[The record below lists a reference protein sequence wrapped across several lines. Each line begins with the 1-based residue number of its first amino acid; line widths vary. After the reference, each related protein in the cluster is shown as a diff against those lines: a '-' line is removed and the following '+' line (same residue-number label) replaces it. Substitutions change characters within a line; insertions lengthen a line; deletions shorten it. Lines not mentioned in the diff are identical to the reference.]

1 MKVWI
6 PEYYHNFRC
15 IASACP
21 DSCCK
26 EWAVDIDDS
35 AAALYR
41 SLPGSLGDA
50 LRSVLKDTEDGTMM
64 TIQNGRCPMWRQDGL
79 CRIQAELGH
88 DALCQVCREFPRIRH
103 NYGDFTEYGLELLP
117 RSCPFDPDTVPSDD
131 NGRGIRW

>member
-64 TIQNGRCPMWRQDGL
+64 TIQTVAVLCGDRTVCAEFRQSWGTMRCARFVGS
-79 CRIQAELGH
+79 
-88 DALCQVCREFPRIRH
+88 FPV
-103 NYGDFTEYGLELLP
+103 YGTITVILQNTVWSFPAPKLP
-117 RSCPFDPDTVPSDD
+117 V
-131 NGRGIRW
+131 